1 MLRFVQPLPDFPLI
15 SGVDIDTAHLNK
27 KTLMFDM
34 NALLADAAGVTQPVA
49 HTAKTLDNFPL
60 IPQKSKKRLDVS
72 SQLHLD
78 IGFDTEYVYNPA
90 TKQNDILSYQ
100 SYVVLPD
107 GTGVPG
113 ILYPASAH
121 KKDRLSLKNFL
132 AKTLTPLLKNEQINE
147 WPGSITLYAHFLRAD
162 VASFSDFW
170 SDHKILLKGIR
181 STVSSF
187 KNRYGIDFDEVE
199 TRREKNSLIMFDKR
213 TSPPRCSN
221 VTFTDTLLITPG
233 GMGLAECGQLLGLP
247 KLTIPAPYSIS
258 DMRQYL
264 KGDRRGFEAYAVRDA
279 EIAVRY
285 ALQVKSFCTES
296 LMIERVPT
304 TIGAMAVSRFLKT
317 IDESGISS
325 EICMGT
331 RTVSKQCWNPD
342 TQGFRTVKTRQS
354 IPARELYETFPINC
368 YHGGRNE
375 CYMMGITPEREWY
388 DYDLAGAYTT
398 GLLDILQPDYDNIFH
413 SRNPEDY
420 CGHVMGF
427 ALVSFQFPDSV
438 RFPCLPVRTEQFG
451 LFFPLAGESWA
462 TAPEIALAL
471 SLGAEITIQQG
482 IIVPWRMDEPH
493 DATNLRKQ
501 ECSVFLPFVQQVRE
515 NRNHHDKGSLEE
527 KFWKEIGNSLYG
539 KLAQGLHAKTAF
551 DTARG
556 LNSPLPPSSVT
567 QPFFAAHVT
576 GFVRAVVGE
585 LMNALPTNA
594 TVVSVTTD
602 GFLTDVSLEN
612 IDMSGPLSSRFQAL
626 CDIADPGSSMLTCK
640 HQVRQLVA
648 MKTRGQ
654 LTYKESEGFPI
665 VHARAGVKPPAD
677 IPRDGYNRY
686 MVDLYINRAPGQK
699 LRRGSLISTRDMWLN
714 ESDLVAVESEI
725 RLNLEFDFKRQ
736 LITPTMNEGHLLMHS
751 RPWDDMS
758 QALKQRQLFD
768 DWRQTHALK
777 DEADWE
783 DWCDFLYCRNVF
795 TPLKLKVG
803 QNRSDDVLVRLF
815 LRALAQHQWGLTPD
829 DRKRQTSV
837 EIAAWLVEAG
847 YSVTPS
853 DVKNAGRAK
862 LPPII
867 FDSLT
872 ARMNRLM
879 DLIKLV
885 YPGFA
890 LPSAVL

>member
-1 MLRFVQPLPDFPLI
+1 MR
-15 SGVDIDTAHLNK
+15 

-34 NALLADAAGVTQPVA
+34 NALLANAAGVTQSGSRP
-49 HTAKTLDNFPL
+49 AKTLDSFPL

-317 IDESGISS
+317 IKESGQSP
-325 EICMGT
+325 EVCMGT
-331 RTVSKQCWNPD
+331 RTISQQCWNPD
-342 TQGFRTVKTRQS
+342 THGFRTLKSTQS
-354 IPARELYETFPINC
+354 IPARELYETFAINC

-375 CYMMGITPEREWY
+375 CFMMGITPESQWY

-398 GLLDILQPDYDNIFH
+398 GLLDVLQPDYDNLYT
-413 SRNPEDY
+413 SQNPEEF
-420 CGHVMGF
+420 CGHTMGF
-427 ALVSFQFPDSV
+427 ALVSFRFPDMV
-438 RFPCLPVRTEQFG
+438 RYPCLPVRTDQYG
-451 LFFPLAGESWA
+451 LFFPLTGESWA

-471 SLGAEITIQQG
+471 SLGAEIAIQHG
-482 IIVPWRMDEPH
+482 IIIPWRQYKSDNASSPTKP
-493 DATNLRKQ
+493 AS
-501 ECSVFLPFVQQVRE
+501 SVFLPFVQQVRE
-515 NRNHHDKGSLEE
+515 NRNRHDKGSLEE

-585 LMNALPTNA
+585 LMNTLPPNT

-602 GFLTDVSLEN
+602 GFLTDASTEN

-654 LTYKESEGFPI
+654 LTYKELAGYPI

-677 IPRDGYNRY
+677 IPRDDYNRY
-686 MVDLYINRAPGQK
+686 MVDLYLNRAPGQK

-714 ESDLVAVESEI
+714 ESDLVAVESDI

-736 LITPTMNEGHLLMHS
+736 LIAPTMNDGHLLMYS
-751 RPWDDMS
+751 RPWNDIA

-768 DWRQTHALK
+768 DWRQTHTLK
-777 DEADWE
+777 DESDWE

-815 LRALAQHQWGLTPD
+815 LRALAQYQWGLTPD